1 MFWLSYT
8 VAYTTVQQGWEFD
21 LSNFQFSI
29 FWSFQ
34 SLKKIDWDEFDHID
48 LWKGRRDWIDHVN
61 LWNRYVDHDRID
73 YIDLWKRSTLIKS
86 IMSVFEK
93 DRPWLN
99 QSCQSLKISKSKWSF
114 DHKKRLIRLRE
125 KTYFSYVLTDF
136 TPFMPIGINL
146 SIFQS

>member
-1 MFWLSYT
+1 MAFLHCYLHYSTTGLGIQSFKLSI
-8 VAYTTVQQGWEFD
+8 FD
-21 LSNFQFSI
+21 LLIFSI
-29 FWSFQ
+29 FKKDRLGWIRSHRSLKRSTRLNWSRQ
-34 SLKKIDWDEFDHID
+34 SLKQI
-48 LWKGRRDWIDHVN
+48 
-61 LWNRYVDHDRID
+61 DHDRID